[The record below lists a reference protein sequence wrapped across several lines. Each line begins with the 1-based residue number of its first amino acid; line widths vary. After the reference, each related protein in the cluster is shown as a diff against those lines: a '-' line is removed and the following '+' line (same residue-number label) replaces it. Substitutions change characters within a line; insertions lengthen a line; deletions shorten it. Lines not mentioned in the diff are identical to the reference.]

1 MKPGTAAPLG
11 LVATLSFVACSACL
25 AWCAPAAAFGAPLA
39 QAVQEAKSLVVDAG
53 IVSVTLF
60 RERAMVTREAALPA
74 EMGTFEL
81 VVKGL
86 PPAVDGESLAA
97 RVEGGRLLDIR
108 YEAARVP
115 NDPTTNAE
123 LKAAIA
129 ERDEALRTAES
140 FKMQLSLLDS
150 QSALLDAVAQ
160 KTAAESGKELGSKAL
175 DPAALAA
182 QIEYLAGARLKV
194 AEQKLKLTR
203 DVRELDAVLAAL
215 GDKVRRL
222 GGTTN
227 FERSAVIAVGKST
240 RDAGTVRLSYLVE
253 NAGWTPEYSVR
264 ALDTGDD
271 ATDALT
277 VEYAARILQESG
289 EDWNDVT
296 LSLSTAEPTRTPS
309 PRGIRPLFLDVFV
322 PPPPVGLAYDKA
334 MKDGGGGLGGG
345 MPASGSDAALWT
357 GGGGI
362 IGDAGEEIALG
373 VELEKSYA
381 DAEAVGSSVVTYT
394 LPRKVR
400 VPSDGGRSTLQ
411 RVATIDLKPE
421 FAHVARP
428 LVDDRVYL
436 RAKTRNDSS
445 YTFLEGTAKIFVGDD
460 SVGAVEFPEVPPGA
474 SLSFWFGGDPRFTA
488 KQTLVSRQSGE
499 EGVFGKSKVETAK
512 WRIDLSSS
520 AAGAT
525 SIEVEAAIPV
535 SRNEKIKVELRDL
548 SMPLS
553 TAEAYLKGARTQGV
567 LRWVVPMPGRGAD
580 GKPVERSISW
590 TARTIVPVDV
600 QVTQEVGPEITG
612 DGASGG
618 D

>member
-1 MKPGTAAPLG
+1 
-11 LVATLSFVACSACL
+11 
-25 AWCAPAAAFGAPLA
+25 
-39 QAVQEAKSLVVDAG
+39 
-53 IVSVTLF
+53 
-60 RERAMVTREAALPA
+60 MVTREAALPA

-86 PPAVDGESLAA
+86 PPAVDGDSLAA

-108 YEAARVP
+108 YEEARVP

-296 LSLSTAEPTRTPS
+296 LTLSTAEPTRQPS

-322 PPPPVGLAYDKA
+322 PPPPTTAGAYGSA
-334 MKDGGGGLGGG
+334 MKDGSGGLTGKPGAG
-345 MPASGSDAALWT
+345 TAGDPMST
-357 GGGGI
+357 GGGGGSGGFGAGLIGDGGI
-362 IGDAGEEIALG
+362 IGEPGEGAALG

-411 RVATIDLKPE
+411 RVAAIDLKPE

-445 YTFLEGTAKIFVGDD
+445 YTFLEGTAKLFVGDD

-580 GKPVERSISW
+580 GKPVEKSISW